1 MYPKITEHSKTILLF
16 RFLKQYISYK
26 ERINVVASKISNVTG
41 FNFNTYCV
49 NRGDLF
55 IFESLGDLFFAD
67 RFCRFLG
74 ETELGLLLLEVAR
87 VVGLLGCFL

>member
-1 MYPKITEHSKTILLF
+1 MYHKITEQSKTVLLF
-16 RFLKQYISYK
+16 RFLKQYITSK
-26 ERINVVASKISNVTG
+26 ERIDVVVSKISNIRG

-55 IFESLGDLFFAD
+55 IFESLGDLFFAA

>member
-1 MYPKITEHSKTILLF
+1 MYT
-16 RFLKQYISYK
+16 
-26 ERINVVASKISNVTG
+26 ERINVVASKTSNRSG

-49 NRGDLF
+49 NGGDLL
-55 IFESLGDLFFAD
+55 IFTSLGDLFFAA

-74 ETELGLLLLEVAR
+74 ETELGLLPLEVAR